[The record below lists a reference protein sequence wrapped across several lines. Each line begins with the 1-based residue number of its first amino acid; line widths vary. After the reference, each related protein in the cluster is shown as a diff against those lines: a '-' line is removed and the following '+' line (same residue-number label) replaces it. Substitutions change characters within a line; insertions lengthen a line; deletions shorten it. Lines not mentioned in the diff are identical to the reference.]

1 MTAFAKGFRD
11 TGGGC
16 ASSDN
21 SDTKKK
27 KDQSGPSDKVMHK
40 SVSVQVDSVF
50 GLHLTEG
57 VYEIKKMETR
67 SRSRL
72 RSVIMICLFLAVAG
86 IVGFGYFCND
96 QVSNNNNNIICK
108 SFMNRR
114 WPLLVKQNPNRSA
127 SISLR
132 RIHQFIS
139 NYKLR
144 VSVVP
149 PL

>member
-21 SDTKKK
+21 NSATKKK
-27 KDQSGPSDKVMHK
+27 DHSAPSDKVMHK

-57 VYEIKKMETR
+57 VYEIKRMETR

-96 QVSNNNNNIICK
+96 QVSNNNNINLQVIHASQMAITILTKPQLKCVNK
-108 SFMNRR
+108 STKD
-114 WPLLVKQNPNRSA
+114 P
-127 SISLR
+127 SIHL
-132 RIHQFIS
+132 
-139 NYKLR
+139 
-144 VSVVP
+144 
-149 PL
+149 

>member
-21 SDTKKK
+21 SATKKKK
-27 KDQSGPSDKVMHK
+27 KDQSDPSDKVMHK

-96 QVSNNNNNIICK
+96 QVSNNNYIICK
-108 SFMNRR
+108 SFMNR
-114 WPLLVKQNPNRSA
+114 
-127 SISLR
+127 
-132 RIHQFIS
+132 
-139 NYKLR
+139 
-144 VSVVP
+144 
-149 PL
+149 